1 MWVKEEVADIRSCD
15 SSHMHHW
22 MNPDDLTQHNAIVVS
37 GLQFCLVKHFFKG
50 PCWQPWD
57 CKLFLN
63 STDVSKDIIEM
74 FSIH

>member
-1 MWVKEEVADIRSCD
+1 MWVKEEVADVRSRD

-22 MNPDDLTQHNAIVVS
+22 MNPDDLTQRNAIVVS
-37 GLQFCLVKHFFKG
+37 GSQFCRVKHFFKG
-50 PCWQPWD
+50 PYWQPRD

-63 STDVSKDIIEM
+63 STNVSKDIIEM